1 MIPTE
6 DEAKDLIARG
16 LWKNLLMMLIEEV
29 ITMIQT
35 SEEKHE
41 HPGTNLVLLLAQV
54 QKLKEYLTMLG
65 MYECFITAMRPRT
78 CIFRRDMIYETLY
91 NEELYDAEQK
101 AEDPP

>member
-29 ITMIQT
+29 ITMIQAG
-35 SEEKHE
+35 EE
-41 HPGTNLVLLLAQV
+41 NLGPILLIDGMQKQV
-54 QKLKEYLTMLG
+54 EKLKEYLAMLG
-65 MYECFITAMRPRT
+65 MYECFVTAMHPRT

-91 NEELYDAEQK
+91 NEAVEK
-101 AEDPP
+101 TPG